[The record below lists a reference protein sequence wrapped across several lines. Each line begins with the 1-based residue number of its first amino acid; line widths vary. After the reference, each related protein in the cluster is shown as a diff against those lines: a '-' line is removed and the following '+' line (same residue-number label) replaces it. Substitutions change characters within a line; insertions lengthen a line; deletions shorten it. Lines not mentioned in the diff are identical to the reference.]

1 LLRLYTISFLVIITL
16 NTTVYSQVGITT
28 VGVQIKPII
37 PINYFGAGPIQVSN
51 EYASLDLSS
60 KLGYSFGM
68 VVRHGFTKMIS
79 LESGINYTRRNYN
92 IFGTSNYEYIVS
104 INPITNDTTFNI
116 NSSDKADFGFIS
128 YELPIQGLIYIRIGE
143 FVYMNASIGLGVNF
157 YASDVTSKGENNYID
172 HYSERAR
179 WINASFLSNLG
190 LELRTKEK
198 GYFYVGASLNTPFNE
213 ITATLIKYY
222 YEDDL
227 SEKFDPIFLNGNYIT
242 LDLRYFFNP
251 RIENKKN

>member
-1 LLRLYTISFLVIITL
+1 MFKIHKIALLFFIGSLTGL
-16 NTTVYSQVGITT
+16 NAQVGVTT
-28 VGVQIKPII
+28 VGIQLKPII
-37 PINYFGAGPIQVSN
+37 PINYFGAGPIQLSN
-51 EYASLDLSS
+51 EFATLDLTS

-79 LESGINYTRRNYN
+79 IESGINYNRRNYN
-92 IFGTSNYEYIVS
+92 IFGTSSYEYA
-104 INPITNDTTFNI
+104 
-116 NSSDKADFGFIS
+116 SDKADFGFIS
-128 YELPIQGLIYIRIGE
+128 YELPVQVLIYIRVGE
-143 FVYMNASIGLGVNF
+143 FVYMNASIGLGINF
-157 YASDVTSKGENNYID
+157 YASDVASKGENNYID

-213 ITATLIKYY
+213 ITATQLRYY
-222 YEDDL
+222 YENNL
-227 SEKFDPIFLNGNYIT
+227 STKFDPIFLNGNYVT

-251 RIENKKN
+251 RIENKKS

>member
-1 LLRLYTISFLVIITL
+1 MKLTSIAFLVILTFQTSIF
-16 NTTVYSQVGITT
+16 SQIGVTT
-28 VGVQIKPII
+28 VGVQLKPII
-37 PINYFGAGPIQVSN
+37 PINYFGAGPIQLSN
-51 EYASLDLSS
+51 EFATLDLSS

-68 VVRHGFTKMIS
+68 VVRHGFTKSIS
-79 LESGINYTRRNYN
+79 IESGINYTRRNYN
-92 IFGTSNYEYIVS
+92 IFGASSYEYA
-104 INPITNDTTFNI
+104 NDQ
-116 NSSDKADFGFIS
+116 ADFGFIS
-128 YELPIQGLIYIRIGE
+128 YELPVQGLIYIRIGE
-143 FVYMNASIGLGVNF
+143 FVYMNASIGLGINF
-157 YASDVTSKGENNYID
+157 YASDVASKGENNYID

-213 ITATLIKYY
+213 ITATRLNYY
-222 YEDDL
+222 YEDNL
-227 SEKFDPIFLNGNYIT
+227 STKFDPIFLNGNYIT

>member
-79 LESGINYTRRNYN
+79 LNLESI
-92 IFGTSNYEYIVS
+92 IPE
-104 INPITNDTTFNI
+104 
-116 NSSDKADFGFIS
+116 
-128 YELPIQGLIYIRIGE
+128 
-143 FVYMNASIGLGVNF
+143 
-157 YASDVTSKGENNYID
+157 
-172 HYSERAR
+172 
-179 WINASFLSNLG
+179 
-190 LELRTKEK
+190 
-198 GYFYVGASLNTPFNE
+198 E
-213 ITATLIKYY
+213 II
-222 YEDDL
+222 
-227 SEKFDPIFLNGNYIT
+227 IFLEPLIMNILY
-242 LDLRYFFNP
+242 R
-251 RIENKKN
+251 

>member
-1 LLRLYTISFLVIITL
+1 MLRLYTISFLVIITL

-92 IFGTSNYEYIVS
+92 IFGTSI
-104 INPITNDTTFNI
+104 INF
-116 NSSDKADFGFIS
+116 
-128 YELPIQGLIYIRIGE
+128 
-143 FVYMNASIGLGVNF
+143 
-157 YASDVTSKGENNYID
+157 
-172 HYSERAR
+172 
-179 WINASFLSNLG
+179 
-190 LELRTKEK
+190 
-198 GYFYVGASLNTPFNE
+198 
-213 ITATLIKYY
+213 
-222 YEDDL
+222 
-227 SEKFDPIFLNGNYIT
+227 FD
-242 LDLRYFFNP
+242 R
-251 RIENKKN
+251 